1 MDCAIN
7 IGELSKKRKIV
18 LINERI
24 RLLYENTIKNF
35 IQDPANKLSSL
46 RFLIKMIKLKMQR
59 ILRENAKNN
68 SLYNTALFH
77 DIM

>member
-18 LINERI
+18 LINERV
-24 RLLYENTIKNF
+24 RFSDENTIKNF
-35 IQDPANKLSSL
+35 IPDPANKLSGL
-46 RFLIKMIKLKMQR
+46 TFLIKMSTLQMQR

>member
-35 IQDPANKLSSL
+35 IPDPANKLSGL
-46 RFLIKMIKLKMQR
+46 TFLIKMSTLQMQR

-68 SLYNTALFH
+68 SLHTTALFH

>member
-35 IQDPANKLSSL
+35 IPDPANKLSSL
-46 RFLIKMIKLKMQR
+46 RFLIKMSTLQMQR